1 MGLGSG
7 IRKKA
12 YPGSTGHKGTG
23 SATLPDPQD
32 CTEVSSVQSL
42 AHHNSKHT
50 GDFQFHCKTCAKGFN
65 NFKLLE
71 EHEHIHTGA
80 LHNLKGFGRF
90 FIRDMSKLGQG

>member
-1 MGLGSG
+1 MLS
-7 IRKKA
+7 I
-12 YPGSTGHKGTG
+12 
-23 SATLPDPQD
+23 
-32 CTEVSSVQSL
+32 VQSL

-80 LHNLKGFGRF
+80 YGTQPLHDSGDFDTRYVKVGTGIDGDKATIFWKDLTRV
-90 FIRDMSKLGQG
+90 ISILY